1 MLFRVVIF
9 IRKIKM
15 CGWNY
20 YVRMDSRLFD
30 VFCNVSD
37 KCIFVFKVSV
47 EIWLKGR
54 EKLLCGGRYGR

>member
-54 EKLLCGGRYGR
+54 E